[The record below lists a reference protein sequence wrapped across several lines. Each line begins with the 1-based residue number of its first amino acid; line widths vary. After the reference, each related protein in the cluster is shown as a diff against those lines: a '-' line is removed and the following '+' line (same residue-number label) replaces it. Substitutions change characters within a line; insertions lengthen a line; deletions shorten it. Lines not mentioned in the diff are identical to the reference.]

1 MQKIIFAT
9 GNKNKLKEAAEILG
23 GKYELV
29 TAAEAGITE
38 DIPETS
44 DTIEGNASQK
54 SHYLWKKTSMAC
66 FADDTGLEV
75 EALGGRPGVYSAR
88 YAGDSKDSR
97 ANMEKLL
104 SELEGEKN
112 RNARFRTVISLI
124 TGGKEYLFEGIL
136 KGRITESRR
145 GNAGF
150 GYDPVFMPEGYDKTL
165 AEMPLHEKNLIS
177 HRGIAVRKLAEF
189 LNRD

>member
-88 YAGDSKDSR
+88 YAGDAKDSK

-136 KGRITESRR
+136 KGRITESQQ

>member
-66 FADDTGLEV
+66 FADDTGLDV

-88 YAGDSKDSR
+88 YAGDAKDSK

-136 KGRITESRR
+136 KGRITESQR

>member
-88 YAGDSKDSR
+88 YAGDAKDSK

-124 TGGKEYLFEGIL
+124 TGGKEYLFEGVL
-136 KGRITESRR
+136 KGRITESQQ

>member
-54 SHYLWKKTSMAC
+54 SNYLWKKTSMAC

-88 YAGDSKDSR
+88 YAGDAKDSK

-136 KGRITESRR
+136 KGRITESQR

>member
-54 SHYLWKKTSMAC
+54 SHYLWKKTSMPC

-88 YAGDSKDSR
+88 YAGDAKDSK

-136 KGRITESRR
+136 KGRITESQR

>member
-88 YAGDSKDSR
+88 YAGDAKDSK

-104 SELEGEKN
+104 SEKKKKKI

-136 KGRITESRR
+136 KGRITESQR

>member
-88 YAGDSKDSR
+88 YAGDAKDSK

-136 KGRITESRR
+136 KGRITESQR

>member
-88 YAGDSKDSR
+88 YAGDAKDSK

-136 KGRITESRR
+136 KGRITESQL

>member
-66 FADDTGLEV
+66 FADDMGLEV

-88 YAGDSKDSR
+88 YAGDAKDSK

-136 KGRITESRR
+136 KGRITESQR

>member
-23 GKYELV
+23 EKYELV

-54 SHYLWKKTSMAC
+54 SNYLWKKTSMAC

-88 YAGDSKDSR
+88 YAGDAKDSK

-136 KGRITESRR
+136 KGRITESQR